1 MVVRKQTGRELEK
14 QRNTETDRKKKG
26 LRETNYPGP
35 DSSDLHHLARLVSHP
50 QIFTESL

>member
-26 LRETNYPGP
+26 SKGNKVPRT
-35 DSSDLHHLARLVSHP
+35 
-50 QIFTESL
+50 